1 MILTGMFHLK
11 LLIHPELLI
20 SNGSLF
26 HNDEPLYEAL
36 FKPRSNFL
44 KDWQG
49 RHPLILGWCKILQIK
64 IYYKKM
70 HQVKCIL
77 LQIILTEAAS
87 KWGYHGTGMGS
98 QTKWTTV
105 LIYHI
110 FSIFL
115 VTWLIKTFSK
125 SFTRFAFV

>member
-20 SNGSLF
+20 SNGNLF

-49 RHPLILGWCKILQIK
+49 RHQNFTNKN
-64 IYYKKM
+64 
-70 HQVKCIL
+70 L
-77 LQIILTEAAS
+77 LQKDAS
-87 KWGYHGTGMGS
+87 SQMYFTADYFDRSCIEMEISWHWHG
-98 QTKWTTV
+98 
-105 LIYHI
+105 
-110 FSIFL
+110 
-115 VTWLIKTFSK
+115 
-125 SFTRFAFV
+125 

>member
-49 RHPLILGWCKILQIK
+49 RHPLILG
-64 IYYKKM
+64 
-70 HQVKCIL
+70 
-77 LQIILTEAAS
+77 
-87 KWGYHGTGMGS
+87 
-98 QTKWTTV
+98 
-105 LIYHI
+105 
-110 FSIFL
+110 
-115 VTWLIKTFSK
+115 
-125 SFTRFAFV
+125 